1 MICATFKC
9 RSFYLVTRHFY
20 KEKVMKK
27 ITEKDIAPAVLLS
40 IIFGAVYFMIF
51 QLFSKLF
58 MSSLLGHATA
68 VVILIVAIGLEILSI
83 RARRKQ
89 VNFAMKPREVI
100 VTDEDI
106 RAVLRDTCD
115 SAEEAEFRFENKGYG
130 GLVLYL
136 SKERA

>member
-1 MICATFKC
+1 
-9 RSFYLVTRHFY
+9 
-20 KEKVMKK
+20 MKK

-115 SAEEAEFRFENKGYG
+115 SAEEAESRFENKGYG